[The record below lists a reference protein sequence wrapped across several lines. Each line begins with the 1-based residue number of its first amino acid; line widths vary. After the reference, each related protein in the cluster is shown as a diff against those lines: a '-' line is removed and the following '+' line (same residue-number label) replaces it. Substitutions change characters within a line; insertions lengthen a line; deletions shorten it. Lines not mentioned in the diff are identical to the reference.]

1 MVSIYIAQP
10 LHKKKSLNKK
20 LLTKHAFSN
29 FICKIYFYFLFFPAK
44 VACKANATLELNV
57 KDTNLITAQK
67 VGFHVGTCRKMRQ
80 LECYP
85 NSSSLHMI

>member
-1 MVSIYIAQP
+1 MPSVTLFAKFIF
-10 LHKKKSLNKK
+10 N
-20 LLTKHAFSN
+20 LLLF
-29 FICKIYFYFLFFPAK
+29 FFPAK